1 MDTSEPRMNSD
12 AVSSNM
18 HAAICHN
25 KIWLLMNLSIL
36 SQRGKKTSGILE
48 FIYIFE
54 LKKIV
59 SRAAAIFISIVCV
72 Y

>member
-1 MDTSEPRMNSD
+1 MQQSVTIKYCFYIFYIYSPKGE
-12 AVSSNM
+12 
-18 HAAICHN
+18 
-25 KIWLLMNLSIL
+25 
-36 SQRGKKTSGILE
+36 KKTSEILE
-48 FIYIFE
+48 FIYSLE